1 MNERPNVEESLM
13 HRVRVHPVPFS
24 LLAAIPLLAAACS
37 SGDAKTKDAPSV
49 PIATAVAPAT
59 AVERP
64 IARFIR
70 STGTLTAEEQADVA
84 AETPGRVV
92 AAPIERGTA
101 VQANAELIR
110 LSPTETEAQLKE
122 AEANAAQLEA
132 RLGISAGG
140 SFEIDSVP
148 EVMNAKAGYELAQSE
163 FNRIQSLLEQRVV
176 SQSEYD
182 QRRTQM
188 EAARQQYEAA
198 RNAASQQFRLLQAAQ
213 ARVTLA
219 RKAFADTVV
228 RAPFTG
234 AVAERLVSV
243 GDYVTRGMKVAVV
256 VRTHPLRVKL
266 TVPEQFV
273 SVVSAGQPVNF
284 QVDAYPNRTFQGIV
298 QFVSPSLQ
306 ADQRA
311 LTVEAVVPNPKGEL
325 KPGLFATA
333 RIEEKERTPAVLVPA
348 TAVQTVGGTS
358 RVFVVNGDRVEE
370 RIVTTGQ
377 SVVDLIE
384 IAKGLKSGERV
395 ATKNVGKLVDGAH
408 VQG

>member
-1 MNERPNVEESLM
+1 MNRLTTR
-13 HRVRVHPVPFS
+13 H
-24 LLAAIPLLAAACS
+24 LLFVLATAAPLLAGACS
-37 SGDAKTKDAPSV
+37 AGDAKTKDAASV
-49 PIATAVAPAT
+49 PVAIPVAPAT

-70 STGTLTAEEQADVA
+70 ATGTLTAEEQADVA
-84 AETPGRVV
+84 AETPGRVI
-92 AAPIERGTA
+92 AAPIERGST
-101 VQANAELIR
+101 VTANAELIR
-110 LSPTETEAQLKE
+110 LSSTETEAQLKE
-122 AEANAAQLEA
+122 AEANAAQIEA
-132 RLGISAGG
+132 RLGLTAGG
-140 SFEIDSVP
+140 TFEVNNVP
-148 EVMNAKAGYELAQSE
+148 EVQNAKAGYDLAQSE

-176 SQSEYD
+176 SPSEYD

-198 RNAASQQFRLLQAAQ
+198 RNAASQQFRSLQAAQ

-256 VRTHPLRVKL
+256 VRTNPLRVKL
-266 TVPEQFV
+266 TIPEQFISAV
-273 SVVSAGQPVNF
+273 SSGQAVNF
-284 QVDAYPNRTFQGIV
+284 QVDAYANRTFEGKV
-298 QFVSPSLQ
+298 QYVSPALQ

-311 LTVEAVVPNPKGEL
+311 LTVEAVVPNPTGEL

-333 RIEEKERTPAVLVPA
+333 RIEEKDRTPAVLVPTA
-348 TAVQTVGGTS
+348 AVQTIGGTS

-370 RIVTTGQ
+370 RIVTAGQ
-377 SVVDLIE
+377 AVDDLVE
-384 IAKGLKSGERV
+384 ISKGLKNGERV
-395 ATKNVGKLVDGAH
+395 ATRNVGKLVDGAH
-408 VQG
+408 VSQ